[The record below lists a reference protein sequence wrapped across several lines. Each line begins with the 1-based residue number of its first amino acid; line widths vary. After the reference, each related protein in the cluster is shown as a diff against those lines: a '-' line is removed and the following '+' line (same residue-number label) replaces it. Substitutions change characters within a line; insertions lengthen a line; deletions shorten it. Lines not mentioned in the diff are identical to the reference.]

1 MSEAIVHGPDGV
13 GRCWW
18 AGSTQSYH
26 AYHDDEWGRPTH
38 DDQWIFEKLCLEGFQ
53 SGLSWLT
60 ILNKRANFRRA
71 FADFDP
77 EKVAQFNRRSVN
89 RLLRDAGIVRH
100 RGKIESTI
108 NNAKRALELRQE
120 FGSLAA
126 FVWQFEPTAA
136 AGPQTRSEVMDQSA
150 ESAAMNREL
159 KSRGWSFVGPTTM
172 YAFMQ
177 AAGIVNDHMP
187 GCAAGEACRLARKRF
202 RIPSPSLT

>member
-1 MSEAIVHGPDGV
+1 MPQTT
-13 GRCWW
+13 GRCPWC
-18 AGSTQSYH
+18 GTDPLYVH
-26 AYHDDEWGRPTH
+26 YHDTVWGRPEY
-38 DDQWIFEKLCLEGFQ
+38 DNQALFEKLILDGFQ
-53 SGLSWLT
+53 AGLSWIT
-60 ILNKRANFRRA
+60 ILRKREAFRDT
-71 FADFDP
+71 FAGFDP
-77 EKVAQFNRRSVN
+77 DVIATWGESDVA
-89 RLLRDAGIVRH
+89 RLLQNPGIVRH

-136 AGPQTRSEVMDQSA
+136 AGPQTRSEVMDQTA